1 MSVTL
6 VLVVVKIERKKRTVS
21 KEKLEDKGRQI
32 VDTTED
38 VDFDQRTKEDVG
50 RDKVYPSSIK
60 VIENNITP
68 EIREEQ
74 TTNIKDDIN
83 RAIASGKTNPKQ
95 VAQTIVEKTKTKEYR
110 APIKKALACSLLKF
124 I

>member
-1 MSVTL
+1 M
-6 VLVVVKIERKKRTVS
+6 
-21 KEKLEDKGRQI
+21 
-32 VDTTED
+32 
-38 VDFDQRTKEDVG
+38 G

-83 RAIASGKTNPKQ
+83 RAIASGKINPKQ
-95 VAQTIVEKTKTKEYR
+95 VAQTIVEKT
-110 APIKKALACSLLKF
+110 
-124 I
+124 